1 MVDSLQPPT
10 QPPTQCPGP
19 PRRAPGARGA
29 APLAPRGP
37 RERLA
42 AAGAALALAIP
53 RAAAPL
59 ALLLAG
65 CIEVPPPP
73 PRPPLEP
80 KDLQVSEGVG
90 LEVACTPTGVEL
102 CFDAHDNNCNGV
114 IDEGCGLH
122 TGILQFT
129 IAWEEAEA
137 DVDLNV
143 YDPTGELARVGEPTA
158 SGLMKDRDCPRVS
171 GECQEQNV
179 ENVFLTEGEPAR
191 GRYRVVVRLDKL
203 NDATAPVRVR
213 LSARIGQRSYSMA
226 LDLSPSAA
234 TEEKSVE
241 FTL

>member
-1 MVDSLQPPT
+1 MRS
-10 QPPTQCPGP
+10 PGP
-19 PRRAPGARGA
+19 LRRGYRALPR
-29 APLAPRGP
+29 
-37 RERLA
+37 
-42 AAGAALALAIP
+42 AALALP
-53 RAAAPL
+53 RAALALPRAALALPRAAL

-73 PRPPLEP
+73 PKPPLEP
-80 KDLQVSEGVG
+80 KDLKVSEGVG

-102 CFDAHDNNCNGV
+102 CFDARDNNCNGV

-129 IAWEEAEA
+129 IAWEESEA

-158 SGLMKDRDCPRVS
+158 SGLMKDRDCPRAT

-203 NDATAPVRVR
+203 NDATAPIRVR

-226 LDLSPSAA
+226 FDLSPSAA